1 MDRVK
6 ISQRYLNGLPRPT
19 DMPDVPWI
27 QWRVENV
34 DEMYRFLED
43 EIVNKFNVR
52 LRMLRIPGDQILIQ
66 TAVLNSDLQISPGD
80 CLVITEF
87 NGLPRLGVV
96 RAKSSVPIREADGLK
111 DHSGTEFLQPNDN
124 RVTHS
129 IITPE
134 TIRRSQR

>member
-1 MDRVK
+1 MDRVE
-6 ISQRYLNGLPRPT
+6 INQRYLNGLPRPT
-19 DMPDVPWI
+19 DMPNVPWI

-34 DEMYRFLED
+34 EELSRFLED
-43 EIVNKFNVR
+43 YTVDIRRV
-52 LRMLRIPGDQILIQ
+52 PGDQLVIRTPI
-66 TAVLNSDLQISPGD
+66 LNSEIQLSPGD
-80 CLVITEF
+80 CLVIVQE
-87 NGLPRLGVV
+87 GGRERLGVV
-96 RAKSSVPIREADGLK
+96 RAKNSVPIREADGLK